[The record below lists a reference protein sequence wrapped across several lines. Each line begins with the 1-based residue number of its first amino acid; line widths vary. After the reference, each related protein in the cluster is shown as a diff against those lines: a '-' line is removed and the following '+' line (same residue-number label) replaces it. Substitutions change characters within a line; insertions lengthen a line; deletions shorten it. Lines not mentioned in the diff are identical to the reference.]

1 MSTVLFSYPKQAFF
15 GRVVPKS
22 KIYEY
27 AKPTRA
33 VRDLFVSQIN
43 QITWQYKLAPETIN
57 LPARVGVPEIQVFE
71 ISLKNGELSEAV
83 LRCID
88 KAIPYPIIYQLVFEN
103 KIKIV
108 AAYKRRYQNAAGDP
122 DAGKWVVD
130 AYFESAWIL
139 ADNPTTALPIALDL
153 AGLYEQI
160 LRQLMPLPPLV
171 GESLKNHVARIC
183 MVCNKQNEAR
193 KLQSSLHKEKQFNRK
208 VELNAQLRNIQNE
221 LESLKQ

>member
-1 MSTVLFSYPKQAFF
+1 MSNLLFSYPKQAFF

-88 KAIPYPIIYQLVFEN
+88 NAIPYPIIYQLVFEN

-108 AAYKRRYQNAAGDP
+108 AAYKRRYQNDTGDA
-122 DAGKWVVD
+122 DVSKWVVD
-130 AYFESAWIL
+130 AYFESAWL
-139 ADNPTTALPIALDL
+139 PADNPTTTLPIALDL

-171 GESLKNHVARIC
+171 GESLKSHVARMC
-183 MVCNKQNEAR
+183 MVRTKQNEAS

-208 VELNAQLRNIQNE
+208 VALNAQLRNLQNE